1 MTMTT
6 FTRSLTA
13 TAVAA
18 LLLAPALAQS
28 PSPSSPAPS
37 ATAAPSGT
45 DSPGFTAA
53 QTKDQWLASK
63 NLIGTKVVDTANQ
76 TIGSINDLLVD
87 HDGTVLA
94 AVVGVGGFLHI
105 GEKNVAVPFKSL
117 QLTRTN
123 DNEKIAMHFSKDELQ
138 QAPAFKPLAP
148 PAPPMASVPGQPR
161 PRPGGPATQ

>member
-1 MTMTT
+1 MTMLK
-6 FTRSLTA
+6 RSLTA
-13 TAVAA
+13 TAAAA

-28 PSPSSPAPS
+28 PTPTSPTPQ
-37 ATAAPSGT
+37 ATAAPSGA

-53 QTKDQWLASK
+53 QGKDQWLASR
-63 NLIGTKVVDTANQ
+63 NLIGTKVVGHDNQ

-87 HDGTVLA
+87 RNGMILA

-117 QLTRTN
+117 ELSRTGDN
-123 DNEKIAMHFSKDELQ
+123 NEKIAMRFTKDELT

-148 PAPPMASVPGQPR
+148 PPPPVATVPGQPR
-161 PRPGGPATQ
+161 PRPSGAATQ

>member
-1 MTMTT
+1 MTMLK
-6 FTRSLTA
+6 RSMTA

-28 PSPSSPAPS
+28 PTTTAPAPS
-37 ATAAPSGT
+37 ATAAPTGAG
-45 DSPGFTAA
+45 SPGFTAA
-53 QTKDQWLASK
+53 QTRDQWLASK
-63 NLIGTKVVDTANQ
+63 NLIGAKVTGPDNQ

-87 HDGTVLA
+87 HDGVILA

-117 QLTRTN
+117 ELTRAADT
-123 DNEKIAMHFSKDELQ
+123 EKIAMRFTKDELQ

-148 PAPPMASVPGQPR
+148 PPPTPVSTMPGTPR
-161 PRPGGPATQ
+161 PRPSGPATQ